1 MKKNYN
7 FLMSFALVAMLSAG
21 FVSCGDDDEKDDEK
35 DDGVDTTPISLF
47 AGKDKVIEGAD
58 TISSSNKFVAYGTKN
73 AVHAWHVGEAALMVN
88 GKQTIS
94 ISVLPLYLLYDDP
107 VCKWGCSIDYV
118 KKNQKQGTI
127 NSKSTSELLAYD
139 NAGGAT
145 LLAYQF
151 KDGKLSA
158 IMAIVSTNHT
168 STLADYLGERFLILP
183 YYEGEK
189 QYYIGMDGLD
199 RETANSMVMME
210 LYDTSAWSVL
220 YIDASSS
227 SKARSGEIDF
237 DTKKKLARKLVQFL

>member
-1 MKKNYN
+1 MKKNYY

-21 FVSCGDDDEKDDEK
+21 FVSCGDDDEKDD
-35 DDGVDTTPISLF
+35 GVDTTPISLF
-47 AGKDKVIEGAD
+47 VGKDKVIEGAD

-94 ISVLPLYLLYDDP
+94 ISVLPLYHLYDDP

-168 STLADYLGERFLILP
+168 STLADYLGERYLLVP
-183 YYEGEK
+183 YCNGDEESF
-189 QYYIGMDGLD
+189 IGMDGLD
-199 RETANSMVMME
+199 RETSNSIVYLD
-210 LYDTSAWSVL
+210 LYNTSAWSVM
-220 YIDASSS
+220 YIDASSVS
-227 SKARSGEIDF
+227 NTRSGKIDNQAREELI
-237 DTKKKLARKLVQFL
+237 KKLAQFM